1 MWSVYLIRC
10 EDGPLYTGIAIDG
23 ARRFKA
29 PQNANGARYLRGRGP
44 LQLVFQMEIGTRSQA
59 SKIEYRI
66 KKLSKLR
73 KESLITNAE
82 LFEDLV
88 HQLANSPEDATAIG

>member
-10 EDGPLYTGIAIDG
+10 EDGSLYTGIATDV

-29 PQNANGARYLRGRGP
+29 HQNGNGARYLRGRGP
-44 LQLVFQMEIGTRSQA
+44 LQLVFQREIGTRSQA

-66 KKLSKLR
+66 KKVEKLR